1 MVSLKQ
7 LTYALAVAQ
16 TRHFKK
22 AAELCSVSQS
32 ALSTAISELESQL
45 GVQLFER
52 DNKKV
57 LVTPVGEQVLGKAR
71 NIKME
76 LDDLYHIA
84 RQQLSPLSY
93 PMSVGVI
100 PTIGPYLLPKV
111 LPAAR
116 REYPDFQLV
125 IEEEQSGVLVEKVR
139 NGDLDT
145 AVLALPYAVE
155 GLHAFE
161 FWEENLVLVIHRDS
175 PLAGAESVSADKLE
189 EASLLLLRDGHCLK
203 DHALAA
209 CRLPPQELDRSLQGA
224 SLYTLI
230 QMVAGRMGST
240 LVPEMALDQ
249 LLAGSSELAAVPLA
263 EPGPHRRIAFI
274 TRLNYAGVGDVELLM
289 RLFRARLTAQAASV
303 RPVAADPSAGGR
315 G

>member
-1 MVSLKQ
+1 MISFKQ
-7 LTYALAVAQ
+7 LNYALAVEQ

-45 GVQLFER
+45 GTQLFER

-57 LVTPVGEQVLGKAR
+57 LVTPVGQQILDKAR
-71 NIKME
+71 NIRLE
-76 LDDLYHIA
+76 VDDLIHLA
-84 RQQLSPLSY
+84 HQQQAPLSY
-93 PMSVGVI
+93 PMKVGVI

-111 LPAAR
+111 LPTVR
-116 REYPDFQLV
+116 NRYPDFQLV
-125 IEEEQSGVLVEKVR
+125 IEEEQSRVLVDRVR
-139 NGDLDT
+139 SGELDT
-145 AVLALPYAVE
+145 AVLALPYTTE
-155 GLHAFE
+155 GLHCFE
-161 FWEENLVLVIHRDS
+161 FWSENLQLVTHRDS
-175 PLAGAESVSADKLE
+175 PLAGLSSVSADKLE

-209 CRLPPQELDRSLQGA
+209 CRLQPSELDRSLGGA

-230 QMVAGRMGST
+230 QMVAGHMGST

-274 TRLNYAGVGDVELLM
+274 TRLNYGGVADIELLM
-289 RLFRARLTAQAASV
+289 RLFREQLMACGSA
-303 RPVAADPSAGGR
+303 PVNVAIENA
-315 G
+315 

>member
-1 MVSLKQ
+1 VVISLKQ
-7 LTYALAVAQ
+7 LNYALAVAQ

-22 AAELCSVSQS
+22 AAEQCSVSQS

-45 GVQLFER
+45 GAQLFER

-57 LVTPVGEQVLGKAR
+57 LVTRVGEQVLAKAR
-71 NIKME
+71 NIRME

-84 RQQLSPLSY
+84 HQHQSPLSY
-93 PMSVGVI
+93 PLSVGVI

-111 LPAAR
+111 LPAV
-116 REYPDFQLV
+116 REQYPDFRLAIQ
-125 IEEEQSGVLVEKVR
+125 EEQSAMLVDKVR

-145 AVLALPYAVE
+145 AVLALPYPTE
-155 GLHAFE
+155 GLHCFE
-161 FWEENLVLVIHRDS
+161 FWSEDLFLVTHRDN
-175 PLAGAESVSADKLE
+175 PLAQLESVSGEELR

-209 CRLPPQELDRSLQGA
+209 CHMAPSELDRSLEGA

-274 TRLNYAGVGDVELLM
+274 VRLNYAGVGDIEVLM
-289 RLFRARLTAQAASV
+289 QLFRAQLGHQHS
-303 RPVAADPSAGGR
+303 PPSNPALEKA
-315 G
+315 